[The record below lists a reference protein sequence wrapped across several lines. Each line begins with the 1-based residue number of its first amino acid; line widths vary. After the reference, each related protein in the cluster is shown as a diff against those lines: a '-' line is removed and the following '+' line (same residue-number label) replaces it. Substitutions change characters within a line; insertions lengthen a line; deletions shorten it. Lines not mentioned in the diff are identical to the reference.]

1 MPFTPGFVRNGKKL
15 PSRAIIIAANTYFF
29 IQKLYLCKLVS
40 CFWGMPAKA
49 HKYYT
54 YNTLNMKYNRILLK
68 ISGESLAGESGQG
81 INTSMLRYYVEE
93 IKKAHDMGV
102 QIGVVIGGGNIF
114 RGMQGASKGF
124 DRIQGDYMGMLATT
138 INSMALQ
145 GELEANGIKAVVLSG
160 IAIDP
165 ICERMSSR
173 RAIQYLQNGYVT
185 IISGGTGN
193 PFFTTDSAGALRAIE
208 IKADILFKGTRVDG
222 VYNKDPEK
230 YPDAVKYTHLTF
242 NEAYEQGLHIMDLT
256 AFTLCKENHM
266 PILVFNM
273 NEKDNLCRI
282 LQGEAI
288 GTTIT
293 NE

>member
-1 MPFTPGFVRNGKKL
+1 M
-15 PSRAIIIAANTYFF
+15 A
-29 IQKLYLCKLVS
+29 
-40 CFWGMPAKA
+40 
-49 HKYYT
+49 
-54 YNTLNMKYNRILLK
+54 MKYNRILLK
-68 ISGESLAGESGQG
+68 ISGESLAGEGYG
-81 INTSMLRYYVEE
+81 IDTKMLSYYANE
-93 IKKAHDMGV
+93 IKQAYQKGI

-145 GELEANGIKAVVLSG
+145 GELEANGVKAVVLSG

-165 ICERMSSR
+165 LCEKMSSR
-173 RAIQYLQNGYVT
+173 KAIQYLENKYVV

-230 YPDAVKYTHLTF
+230 YPDAIKFDKITF
-242 NEAYEQGLHIMDLT
+242 DEAYQKGLHIMDLT
-256 AFTLCKENHM
+256 AFTLCKENNM
-266 PILVFNM
+266 PLVVFDM
-273 NEKDNLCRI
+273 NTQGNLLKVI
-282 LQGEAI
+282 NGENI
-288 GTTIT
+288 GTLVV
-293 NE
+293 NK